1 MRRILTTLVILLIVL
16 VAGMTA
22 LVLLVNPNDF
32 RDYMV
37 RKVEQKSGYHL
48 DLQGDL
54 RWHAWPQLSIITGR
68 MSLTAPGAE
77 TSVVTAENMRLDVKL
92 WPLLSHQLAVKQVM
106 LKGAVISLTP
116 DSDAQQQPSAPV
128 APQSQPGSSAQD
140 KWKFDIDELKIVD
153 SLLVWQRADN
163 DQINVRDINLSM
175 TQSAHRQAKVSL
187 SSRINRNQRD
197 LAFSL
202 NAEVALDKYPQNIA
216 ANVTSFTYQLTGADI
231 LPAGIKGQ
239 GTLQASYQAQPAT
252 LTLSA
257 LTLAANDSQLSGSMS
272 AAMGEPP
279 DYNVNLQAST
289 LNLDALSG
297 WRPASENEGMQRG
310 QSTSAAPIIA
320 REMDANL
327 DSIKILNGFTA
338 KLALSAANLTYRG
351 LTIQQLD
358 LHANNHLGKVQI
370 ETLKG
375 KLHQGDFSI
384 PGTLD
389 TTTRIPTATLQPV
402 LNNVELGQLLQAYH
416 LPQVLTGNFSMTGEL
431 SGEGLSSADF
441 TQHWR
446 GQAQMTMENARLH
459 GLNLQQMIQQAVARS
474 NGSVRG
480 QDSYERFTEVKNLQA
495 GGQLQNGKLKLDD
508 LRADSEL
515 LALTGNGVVNLPAET
530 CDMNLNV
537 RVVGGWRGNDS
548 LIKTLQQTDVP
559 LRVYGPWK
567 QLSYQLEVEQ
577 LLRKQLQDE
586 AKRALGKWAD
596 RNKETQDGKNLKKLL
611 DKL

>member
-272 AAMGEPP
+272 AAMGETP

-480 QDSYERFTEVKNLQA
+480 QDSYERFTEVKNLHA

>member
-37 RKVEQKSGYHL
+37 RQVEQKSGYHL

-116 DSDAQQQPSAPV
+116 ESDAQQQPSAPI
-128 APQSQPGSSAQD
+128 APQSQPGSIAQE

-272 AAMGEPP
+272 AAMGEFP

-297 WRPASENEGMQRG
+297 WRPANENEGMQRG

-327 DSIKILNGFTA
+327 DSIEILNGFTA

-389 TTTRIPTATLQPV
+389 TTTRIPTAALQPV

-495 GGQLQNGKLKLDD
+495 SGQLQNGKLKLDD

-567 QLSYQLEVEQ
+567 QLSYQLDVEQ

>member
-106 LKGAVISLTP
+106 LKGAVISLTS

-163 DQINVRDINLSM
+163 DQINVREINLSM

-272 AAMGEPP
+272 AAMGEVT
-279 DYNVNLQAST
+279 DYNVNLQASM